1 MNAAL
6 EAAGRRDRAAPL
18 FELRG
23 ISKQFPGVQARDDV
37 CFEAGRGEVHM
48 LLGENGA
55 GKSTLMKVLCGA
67 YRADAGELFHNGDRA
82 EIATPADARKFG
94 IAVIF
99 QEFTLVPYLDIAQN
113 IFLGREPHGR
123 APGFVD
129 RKRLYAEARRIFALI
144 GSV

>member
-18 FELRG
+18 FELPG
-23 ISKQFPGVQARDDV
+23 ISKQFPGGQAPDDGS
-37 CFEAGRGEVHM
+37 FEIRRGGGHM

-82 EIATPADARKFG
+82 AIATPAAARTIG
-94 IAVIF
+94 IAGIF
-99 QEFTLVPYLDIAQN
+99 QEFT
-113 IFLGREPHGR
+113 
-123 APGFVD
+123 
-129 RKRLYAEARRIFALI
+129 
-144 GSV
+144 